1 MLALTYDT
9 PPAWAD
15 DALADLPA
23 LLLNHYFL
31 EVKAA
36 CQAHWLEAH
45 CGERLA
51 VSVRDL
57 RALAKEEEAHAKRVQ
72 TFLRELGDGVRPR
85 SQGENRYVRGLRR
98 HVARTGFA
106 LCDRLLVSALIEGR
120 SCERFRLLAR
130 AARSTPLGSFYED
143 LYAAEARHYAF
154 FLELAAEV
162 AGADAARA
170 RFNELA
176 RFEGELVASL
186 PHGSRIH

>member
-15 DALADLPA
+15 GALADLPA
-23 LLLNHYFL
+23 LLLDHYLL

-36 CQAHWLEAH
+36 CQARWLETH

-51 VSVRDL
+51 SSLRDL
-57 RALAKEEEAHAKRVQ
+57 RALGKEEEAHAKRVQ
-72 TFLRELGDGVRPR
+72 TFLRELGDGARPR
-85 SQGENRYVRGLRR
+85 GENRYVRGLRR
-98 HVARTGFA
+98 HISRTGFA
-106 LCDRLLVSALIEGR
+106 LHDRLLVSALIEGR

-130 AARSTPLGSFYED
+130 AARGTALGGFYED

-162 AGADAARA
+162 AGEDAVRTRLA
-170 RFNELA
+170 ELA

-186 PHGSRIH
+186 PHGARIH